1 MKTTRQIL
9 RWLAHDAGRIGL
21 FYAIVLPGLIMMI
34 GLAADSAG
42 YIQAS
47 QRADNIAAEAARAG
61 GQAIRLPEAIN
72 GETKA
77 VDPSRALDAVRDYLT
92 TAGITRW
99 DAVVSPDGQQ
109 LTVTV
114 HVDYDPRVVDI
125 IPGVSAIPIDATV
138 TASLVIG

>member
-1 MKTTRQIL
+1 MRVLEHL
-9 RWLAHDAGRIGL
+9 RSRLVNDAGRISL
-21 FYAIVLPGLIMMI
+21 FYAIVLPGLIVMI

-72 GETKA
+72 GEDKT

-92 TAGITRW
+92 TAGITQW
-99 DAVVSPDGQQ
+99 QATISPDGLE
-109 LTVTV
+109 LTIAV
-114 HVDYDPRVVDI
+114 HVDYDPRVVDL
-125 IPGVSAIPIDATV
+125 IPGVSTIPVDTTV

>member
-1 MKTTRQIL
+1 MKTTRQIVP
-9 RWLAHDAGRIGL
+9 WLADDAGRIGL
-21 FYAIVLPGLIMMI
+21 FYAIVLPGLIMMT

-47 QRADNIAAEAARAG
+47 QRADNICAEAARAG
-61 GQAIRLPEAIN
+61 GQAIRVPEAIN
-72 GETKA
+72 GDPKA
-77 VDPSRALDAVRDYLT
+77 VDPNRAIDAVRDYLT

-99 DAVVSPDGQQ
+99 NATASPDGQQ

-114 HVDYDPRVVDI
+114 HLDYDPRVVDI
-125 IPGVSAIPIDATV
+125 IPGVSTIPIDATV